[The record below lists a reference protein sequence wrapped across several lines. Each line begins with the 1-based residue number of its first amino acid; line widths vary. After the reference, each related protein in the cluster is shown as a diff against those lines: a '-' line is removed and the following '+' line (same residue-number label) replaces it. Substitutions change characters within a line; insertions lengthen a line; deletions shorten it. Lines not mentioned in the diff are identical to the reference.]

1 MDDIASLDH
10 PLAVVFGYLAT
21 PHHLGDWL
29 PQAVE
34 ADDGQGPV
42 DVGRVFNLRLRSG
55 SDERPAQGELIAYE
69 PPSSVAYRLFVGPR
83 AHVLRVTCSNA
94 GPTTRV
100 HVHQPDEPS
109 PLLVDL
115 ARLGRALQATAA
127 GPLTEP
133 ASKGKGA
140 PA

>member
-1 MDDIASLDH
+1 MDDNASLDY

-42 DVGRVFNLRLRSG
+42 DVGRAFSFRLCSG
-55 SDERPAQGELIAYE
+55 SAERQAQGELIAYE
-69 PPSSVAYRLFVGPR
+69 PPFSVAYRLFVGPR
-83 AHVLRVTCSNA
+83 AHVVRVTCTNA

-100 HVHQPDEPS
+100 HVHQPDDPR

-115 ARLGRALQATAA
+115 ARLGRALQATAG
-127 GPLTEP
+127 GPLPQP
-133 ASKGKGA
+133 ASKGKEP